1 MAHPTAFTDR
11 SVPAACLRMLAAG
24 CPAVT
29 LDFTPIGRRSAHTQ
43 PATRAP
49 SWHRCCRCRDNSA
62 RGATITRIPPGG
74 HRVAISLVAR
84 EFPGEWL
91 VCIVP
96 AQSPCA
102 SRAGSWFPPR
112 RLPRGSRAAWP
123 QTLDGPAA
131 AAASVL
137 PAACSLH
144 GLRQRGAPTRRT
156 PQTCATPPGQD
167 GPARSA
173 VRSAPAY
180 AAR

>member
-1 MAHPTAFTDR
+1 LTRQTRGLFIQTMRSTFISLVIQLLAALKPAAHPTAFTDR

-96 AQSPCA
+96 AHSHLA
-102 SRAGSWFPPR
+102 LAVLAAGSPLGGCRARLQRHRRHLGCPVAWQKNRGGGVELGGQPR
-112 RLPRGSRAAWP
+112 HQP
-123 QTLDGPAA
+123 
-131 AAASVL
+131 
-137 PAACSLH
+137 
-144 GLRQRGAPTRRT
+144 
-156 PQTCATPPGQD
+156 
-167 GPARSA
+167 
-173 VRSAPAY
+173 
-180 AAR
+180 